1 MPCNPH
7 DLPKSD
13 LGIPPRVFRVLTKPQ
28 LFVIGCAL
36 GAASYLAA
44 LMLVPN
50 RAGGPSQHDLALAKN
65 LGFLFPSFVGVWV
78 GWMRRSLF
86 WAIGGLAAGLGVGAC
101 FAGLCGDEFLLIP
114 ITMVF
119 PCVLG
124 GMFSLVFGAGDD
136 WVQGSAARLGK
147 GLIAGF
153 VLGFVYI
160 SLLNLL
166 LLVNSP
172 IDTIHDYVRMLWRNG
187 PPAMGVAG
195 GLYLILFLWSVSTKR
210 DKSLIV
216 QPNDRGAISDG

>member
-1 MPCNPH
+1 
-7 DLPKSD
+7 
-13 LGIPPRVFRVLTKPQ
+13 V
-28 LFVIGCAL
+28 
-36 GAASYLAA
+36 SYLAA
-44 LMLVPN
+44 LMLVPKGVG
-50 RAGGPSQHDLALAKN
+50 RPGEYDLALAKN
-65 LGFLFPSFVGVWV
+65 LGFLFPSSIGLWI

-101 FAGLCGDEFLLIP
+101 YAVLCGDEFLLIP

-136 WVQGSAARLGK
+136 WVRGSAARLGK